1 MQQKWQQGDAETRQT
16 VTENEVADVVSMMT
30 GVPVQRMAE
39 AEGVRLRKMG
49 DELKQSVIGQDQA
62 IEKMVKAIQRNRVGL
77 KDPNHPIGAF
87 MFLVLQALVKHTWLR
102 SWLS

>member
-1 MQQKWQQGDAETRQT
+1 M
-16 VTENEVADVVSMMT
+16 ADVVSMMT

>member
-1 MQQKWQQGDAETRQT
+1 MQQKWQEGDAETRQT
-16 VTENEVADVVSMMT
+16 VTEKEVADVVSMMT